1 MGKIKGKIFAL
12 NVMKHTFQ
20 ANSALLTTKSASTVF
35 DKAQIVQFVFY
46 WTVEALFVVK
56 KALMAPVL

>member
-1 MGKIKGKIFAL
+1 MIIEFCMGKIKGKIFAL

-46 WTVEALFVVK
+46 
-56 KALMAPVL
+56 